1 MRRAILPATAAVA
14 VLAAAGAAAGAA
26 TPSVDGPRNLRAEA
40 ASGDTQAMLAVVS
53 EWVGCLRAKGYDP
66 GDAEV
71 RGTNV
76 VITDW
81 NPGWNTPAWHAEH
94 ECAFPDR

>member
-14 VLAAAGAAAGAA
+14 VLATAGAVAGAAA
-26 TPSVDGPRNLRAEA
+26 TSVEPRNLRAEA
-40 ASGDTQAMLAVVS
+40 ASGDTRAMLAVVS
-53 EWVGCLRAKGYDP
+53 EWVSCLRAKGYDP

-81 NPGWNTPAWHAEH
+81 NPGWNTPAMRAEH